1 MEVVMSR
8 SMKLV
13 ILGLLVLFVGL
24 GYVSAKDRAPDI
36 QQSGVYEF
44 EEGAK
49 IEVPVSYV
57 EMYPVEIVGLAESDQ
72 PRCDDGVVEL
82 IRSEMEAL
90 CC

>member
-1 MEVVMSR
+1 MSR
-8 SMKLV
+8 SFKLV
-13 ILGLLVLFVGL
+13 IFGLLVVFMGL
-24 GYVSAKDRAPDI
+24 GYVSAKDRAPDV
-36 QQSGVYEF
+36 QPAGVYDF

-57 EMYPVEIVGLAESDQ
+57 EMYPVEIVAVSESDQ
-72 PRCDDGVVEL
+72 PKCDDGVLEL